1 MPKKTINIRHMEEIR
16 NDHIAQFLDKN
27 NIEQLHVNPA
37 HGVPLPADNKDY
49 DAVII
54 YGGIQSANDGLD
66 KPYITEELNWIS
78 DWLKSERPV
87 LGICL
92 GAQLLAKCLGG
103 EVETHP
109 EIVREV
115 GFHEV
120 TPTAQANGFLD
131 APMHFYQWHSE
142 GFTLPDD
149 CELLAQG
156 SQFPNQA
163 FRYQSN
169 AYGIQ
174 FHPEITRAIMKT
186 WLTAGSHLLSNS
198 GAHCADQQIEDES
211 FYGENMGHWCWNFME
226 NWKKTW

>member
-16 NDHIAQFLDKN
+16 NDHVAQFLNKN

-54 YGGIQSANDGLD
+54 YGGIQSANDGFD
-66 KPYITEELNWIS
+66 KTYITEELDWIS
-78 DWLKSERPV
+78 DWLASGRPV

-103 EVETHP
+103 EVGTHP
-109 EIVREV
+109 EHVCEV

-120 TPTAQANGFLD
+120 TPTSQANGFLD

-149 CELLAQG
+149 CELLAEG

-169 AYGIQ
+169 TYGIQ
-174 FHPEITRAIMKT
+174 FHPEITHSIMKT
-186 WLTAGSHLLSNS
+186 WLMAGSHLLSNS

-211 FYGENMGHWCWNFME
+211 FYGENMGRWCWNFME
-226 NWKKTW
+226 NWMKTW

>member
-16 NDHIAQFLDKN
+16 NDHVAQFLNKN

-54 YGGIQSANDGLD
+54 YGGIQSANDGFD
-66 KPYITEELNWIS
+66 KPYITEELDWIS
-78 DWLKSERPV
+78 DWLASGRPV

-103 EVETHP
+103 EVGTHP
-109 EIVREV
+109 EHVCEV

-120 TPTAQANGFLD
+120 TPTSQANGFLD

-149 CELLAQG
+149 CELLAEG

-169 AYGIQ
+169 TYGIQ
-174 FHPEITRAIMKT
+174 FHPEITHSIMKT
-186 WLTAGSHLLSNS
+186 WLMAGSHLLSNS

-211 FYGENMGHWCWNFME
+211 FYGENMGRWCWNFME
-226 NWKKTW
+226 NWMKTW